1 MAHRVPAAD
10 FRHIDM
16 LTNSPMLIRIR
27 GTKAMSA
34 KLMKALLAVMIIG
47 GIETAAVSPTQ
58 AHDRGGVAA
67 GVAVGTLLGL
77 GIAGAYDRPR
87 YYAAEPYSYGPGCY
101 VGPRHCDW
109 VGRNC
114 WYNRFGE
121 RVCGGGEWRCWRRRI
136 CH

>member
-1 MAHRVPAAD
+1 MQ
-10 FRHIDM
+10 
-16 LTNSPMLIRIR
+16 IRIR
-27 GTKAMSA
+27 GMKAMSK
-34 KLMKALLAVMIIG
+34 KLMRCLLSLTIIG
-47 GIETAAVSPTQ
+47 GTGIAAVAPAQ

-87 YYAAEPYSYGPGCY
+87 YYAPRYYAAEPYAYGPGCY

-109 VGRNC
+109 VGRSC

-121 RVCGGGEWRCWRRRI
+121 RICGGGEYRCWRRRI
-136 CH
+136 CD